1 MNSKSFF
8 SPSQNR
14 KKLSVNFFRW
24 IESADEKFLC
34 SAASFKKQFL
44 LNRSDI
50 RLDFAELIIEARGRI
65 NKYEKYKKFIP
76 ATVQINS
83 ISPLHTQ
90 IESNSEPTMESL
102 ARALIGFV
110 LIYQL
115 LPMAGCK
122 VIRQRDEHEKEIS
135 ASEVNYERSNLFS
148 PLLDDASME
157 KFNETS
163 IKYYTNATLESS
175 SGSGVNSLTHMWVTD
190 FFSLIYFFIFF
201 LLLVE

>member
-8 SPSQNR
+8 FSCSQSR

-34 SAASFKKQFL
+34 AAASFKKQFL

-65 NKYEKYKKFIP
+65 NKYENIKSLSQQQCKLIQY
-76 ATVQINS
+76 
-83 ISPLHTQ
+83 SPLHTQ

-135 ASEVNYERSNLFS
+135 ASEVNYERSNATLFS
-148 PLLDDASME
+148 PLLDGASTE

-163 IKYYTNATLESS
+163 IKCYTNATLESL
-175 SGSGVNSLTHMWVTD
+175 SGSGVNSLTHMWVTE
-190 FFSLIYFFIFF
+190 FFH
-201 LLLVE
+201 